1 MTVENVGCAF
11 ANFCDGHK
19 NNLGYNL
26 GASSASVDLKWI
38 Q

>member
-1 MTVENVGCAF
+1 MPVENVGCAF

-19 NNLGYNL
+19 NNFGYILGT
-26 GASSASVDLKWI
+26 SSASIDLKQI